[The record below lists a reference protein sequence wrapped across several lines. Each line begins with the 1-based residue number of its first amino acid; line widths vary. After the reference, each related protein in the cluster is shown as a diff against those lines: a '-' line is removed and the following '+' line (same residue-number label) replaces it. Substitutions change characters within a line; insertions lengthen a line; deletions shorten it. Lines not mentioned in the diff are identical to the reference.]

1 MRFRALF
8 QERVFYLNFTA
19 SLSFLRVGTPSL
31 SHPYSPADTVGAK
44 SAIRVGYGSMN
55 CLELLGSC
63 LDQRGNCRARPSVRR
78 PLF

>member
-1 MRFRALF
+1 MSFPMRFRAFF

-44 SAIRVGYGSMN
+44 SVISG
-55 CLELLGSC
+55 
-63 LDQRGNCRARPSVRR
+63 
-78 PLF
+78 